1 MYSVTFLRLK
11 KPLWWSFSPYVP
23 MMIMNLMMLL
33 MVMLMMM
40 MVIKMRMVMLL
51 LMMLMMRIPSSKKP
65 RVVVLFNF
73 CAANVFQSDR
83 MVLQTYVQEDRPR

>member
-1 MYSVTFLRLK
+1 
-11 KPLWWSFSPYVP
+11 
-23 MMIMNLMMLL
+23 MMIMNLVMLL
-33 MVMLMMM
+33 LVMLMMM
-40 MVIKMRMVMLL
+40 MVIKMRMVMLMM
-51 LMMLMMRIPSSKKP
+51 MMLMMRIPSSKKP